1 MSAGTVERAAAK
13 GQRAGLVAMRTK
25 LAREIDA
32 GPGAR
37 DLAGLVKQLADV
49 LDKIAAL
56 DAGRAGAGEASASD
70 ELARARAARLAGA
83 AAS

>member
-1 MSAGTVERAAAK
+1 MTTPGTLERAASK
-13 GQRAGLVAMRTK
+13 DQRAALVSLRTK
-25 LAREIDA
+25 LAREIDS

-37 DLAGLVKQLADV
+37 DLAGLAKQFTEV

-56 DAGRAGAGEASASD
+56 DGAKPAEVSPSD
-70 ELARARAARLAGA
+70 ELANRRAARRAGA